1 MCLLHTNNGEHRL
14 TMTSI
19 KSSIKASFKLPKAL
33 LAGLFIMGSVMST
46 AHSELVIQEKDP
58 DSSIINQFAALKNAD
73 TQSPQLQ
80 QLIVELNQRLASN
93 PKDSL
98 AWEILA
104 QIYSDHGYHAYA
116 VYAASEAIDLGQST
130 SKLKKIL
137 LNSSAIVSQS
147 QLRSDYLTDEVDAAF
162 LKEYQYALSK
172 IYGDIYGFNYDE
184 SLPKPPAPV
193 VKPRSAKTKSKSKAQ
208 RRTFVKK
215 QTTPTRR
222 KAVAKQPPRPAPKA
236 KPVRQPTKPSSP
248 RNNNG
253 KSTDPFSILR

>member
-1 MCLLHTNNGEHRL
+1 MYLSHINNGEHRL
-14 TMTSI
+14 TMTHI
-19 KSSIKASFKLPKAL
+19 KSSIRVSFTLPKAF
-33 LAGLFIMGSVMST
+33 LAGLFIMGSAMTT

-58 DSSIINQFAALKNAD
+58 GSSIINQFATLKNAD
-73 TQSPQLQ
+73 AKSPQLH
-80 QLIVELNQRLASN
+80 QLIADLNQRLARN
-93 PKDSL
+93 PNDSL

-104 QIYSDHGYHAYA
+104 QIYYNNGYHAYA

-130 SKLKKIL
+130 AKLKKIL

-147 QLRSDYLTDEVDAAF
+147 QLQSDYLTDEVDAAF

-193 VKPRSAKTKSKSKAQ
+193 VKARRPKKASKPRSQSRAS
-208 RRTFVKK
+208 VKK
-215 QTTPTRR
+215 PSTPIKR
-222 KAVAKQPPRPAPKA
+222 KPAVKQPSRQAPKA
-236 KPVRQPTKPSSP
+236 KPVQRPAKPSSP
-248 RNNNG
+248 RNSNT

>member
-1 MCLLHTNNGEHRL
+1 MYLSHTNNGEHRL

-19 KSSIKASFKLPKAL
+19 RSNIRVSFTLSKAF
-33 LAGLFIMGSVMST
+33 LAGLFIMGSAMTT

-58 DSSIINQFAALKNAD
+58 GSSIINQFAALKNAD
-73 TQSPQLQ
+73 AKSPQLH
-80 QLIVELNQRLASN
+80 QLVADLNQRVSRN
-93 PKDSL
+93 PNDSL

-104 QIYSDHGYHAYA
+104 QIYSNNGYHAYA

-130 SKLKKIL
+130 AKLKKIL

-147 QLRSDYLTDEVDAAF
+147 QLQSDYLTDEVDAAF

-193 VKPRSAKTKSKSKAQ
+193 VKPRRPNKISKSRSQSRAS
-208 RRTFVKK
+208 VKK
-215 QTTPTRR
+215 PATSIKR
-222 KAVAKQPPRPAPKA
+222 KSAVKQPSRQAPKV
-236 KPVRQPTKPSSP
+236 KPVNKPTKPSSS
-248 RNNNG
+248 RNSNT

>member
-1 MCLLHTNNGEHRL
+1 MYLSHTNNGEHRL

-19 KSSIKASFKLPKAL
+19 RSNIRVSFTLSKAF
-33 LAGLFIMGSVMST
+33 LAGLFIMGSAMTT

-58 DSSIINQFAALKNAD
+58 GSSIINQFSALKNAD
-73 TQSPQLQ
+73 AKSPQLH
-80 QLIVELNQRLASN
+80 QLVTDLNQRVSRN
-93 PKDSL
+93 PNDSL

-104 QIYSDHGYHAYA
+104 QIYSNNGYHAYA

-130 SKLKKIL
+130 AKLKKIL

-147 QLRSDYLTDEVDAAF
+147 QLQSDYLTDEVDAAF

-193 VKPRSAKTKSKSKAQ
+193 VKPRSGRSGTKSKPQPQVS
-208 RRTFVKK
+208 VKK
-215 QTTPTRR
+215 ASKPI
-222 KAVAKQPPRPAPKA
+222 KKKPAVKKPPRPPKV
-236 KPVRQPTKPSSP
+236 KPVTKPSPTKKS
-248 RNNNG
+248 NA
-253 KSTDPFSILR
+253 KSTDPFSILRSN